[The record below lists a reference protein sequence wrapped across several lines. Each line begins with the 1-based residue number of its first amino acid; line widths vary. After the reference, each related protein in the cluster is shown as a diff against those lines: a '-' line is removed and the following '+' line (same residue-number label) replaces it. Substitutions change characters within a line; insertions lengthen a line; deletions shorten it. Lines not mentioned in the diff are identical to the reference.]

1 VSPTLVGLAVLGL
14 MMVLALRADRRFA
27 PGRAMLPMN
36 FAPDGTVI
44 RHAPRRIALW
54 FMPALGVVVFVPLAL
69 FAPGTP
75 GALIAATALLSGQLF
90 FHWLIGR
97 TA

>member
-1 VSPTLVGLAVLGL
+1 MSPTLVGLAVLGL
-14 MMVLALRADRRFA
+14 MMVLALRADRRLA

-69 FAPGTP
+69 FRTRHARRAHRRN
-75 GALIAATALLSGQLF
+75 GASVGPALF
-90 FHWLIGR
+90 FIG
-97 TA
+97 

>member
-1 VSPTLVGLAVLGL
+1 
-14 MMVLALRADRRFA
+14 MMVLALRADRRLA